1 MQRIEKDYGS
11 YKLHLYPTDQYK
23 NNCCRIIFQ
32 LPIEKKKITIYSVLC
47 DMLSK
52 ATKNHPTSRELC
64 IALEE
69 LYSAS
74 ISISNYRTG
83 NYQSICFQLDMLND
97 SYTESGNFFKG
108 LDLLHEFIF
117 SPFLS
122 EEYFSIVV
130 DDLTNY
136 LKTIKENP
144 ASYSETRLREEIS
157 STHPIGFRT
166 VGYLE
171 DLSSITLQDVKN
183 AYKDMIR
190 EGMVDIFI
198 LGDFSISELQ
208 NKIKSSYLFKVIHRK
223 KISFKTDTLSFHRR
237 IVSKEKIDNSQS
249 RLDIGISLRKLT
261 DYEKTYVL
269 VLYNLILG
277 GMTNSKLFQEIREK
291 YSYCYSIYSTY
302 QRLDSFFFI
311 SAGIDRSNYKKVV
324 DLIEKNLYDMKHGRF
339 TLDSVLEAKENF
351 KTAAITIKENPY
363 TLLGNYIGEYYGE
376 LEPIDLRVKNMA
388 KVTKKDIITLA
399 KKIKINVIFLLEGD
413 RV

>member
-1 MQRIEKDYGS
+1 MQRVEKDYGS

-23 NNCCRIIFQ
+23 NNCCRVIFQ
-32 LPIEKKKITIYSVLC
+32 MPIEKKKITIYSILC
-47 DMLSK
+47 DMLTR
-52 ATKNHPTSRELC
+52 ATKNHSTSRELC

-74 ISISNYRTG
+74 ISISNYRMG
-83 NYQSICFQLDMLND
+83 NYQTVCFQLDVLND
-97 SYTESGNFFKG
+97 FYTEKGNFFKG
-108 LDLLHEFIF
+108 LDLLHDFIF
-117 SPFLS
+117 SPFFS

-130 DDLTNY
+130 EDLTNY

-157 STHPIGFRT
+157 STHPIGFRS

-171 DLSSITLQDVKN
+171 DLSTITLEDIKK
-183 AYKDMIR
+183 AYQDMIR
-190 EGMVDIFI
+190 EGIVDIFI
-198 LGDFSISELQ
+198 IGDFSVVELQ
-208 NKIKSSYLFKVIHRK
+208 NKIKSTYLFKVIHRK
-223 KISFKTDTLSFHRR
+223 KISFETEPISFRKK

-249 RLDIGISLRKLT
+249 RLDIGISLHKLT
-261 DYEKTYVL
+261 KDEKNYAL

-311 SAGIDRSNYKKVV
+311 SSGIDRSNYKKVV
-324 DLIEKNLYDMKHGRF
+324 DLVEKNLYDMKRGRF
-339 TLDSVLEAKENF
+339 TLEDIEEAKENF
-351 KTAAITIKENPY
+351 KTTAITIKESPY
-363 TLLGNYIGEYYGE
+363 SLLNNYIGEYYSE
-376 LEPIDLRVKNMA
+376 LEPIDLRVKNMS

-399 KKIKINVIFLLEGD
+399 KKLKINAIFLLEGD
-413 RV
+413 LQ